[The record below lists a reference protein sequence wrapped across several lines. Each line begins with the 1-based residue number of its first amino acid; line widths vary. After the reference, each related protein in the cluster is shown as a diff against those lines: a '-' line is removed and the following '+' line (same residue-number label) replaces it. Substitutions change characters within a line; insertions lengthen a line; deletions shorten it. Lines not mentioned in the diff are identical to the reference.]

1 MITRATYAK
10 LLQVA
15 ELTHL
20 DPQEWADAILAQM
33 ADELIMAAQKL
44 DDQPAGTATAGSEGR
59 PDCEPTDKSTGR

>member
-33 ADELIMAAQKL
+33 ADELIMAAEKPDVQN
-44 DDQPAGTATAGSEGR
+44 AWTVTAGSEVR
-59 PDCEPTDKSTGR
+59 PDCEPTDKSTGL

>member
-33 ADELIMAAQKL
+33 ADELIMATQKL